1 MNFYIDFDSTIYN
14 TRSLVTRMINSLV
27 DTIYSKKNLDKQS
40 LLQEIQS
47 LFNNGNKHIY
57 EVAKE
62 LSNTYNVESNLLITN
77 LNNVI
82 SNGSDLVF
90 EDSIPFLLRLKNH
103 NNNNIFLLTYSNK
116 DIEYQTLKILGSGLC
131 KYFDAVYITSK
142 PKYELDID
150 YSNGIFIDDNPEDLQ
165 GLYLKNAKRIIRI
178 RREQNSYSKQDISNI
193 DIEEYNN
200 LEQIDLN

>member
-1 MNFYIDFDSTIYN
+1 MNYYIDFDSTIYN

-90 EDSIPFLLRLKNH
+90 EDSIPFLLRLKNQ
-103 NNNNIFLLTYSNK
+103 NNNIFLLTYSNK

-165 GLYLKNAKRIIRI
+165 GLYLKNAKRIIRM

>member
-1 MNFYIDFDSTIYN
+1 MNYYIDFDSTIYN

-90 EDSIPFLLRLKNH
+90 EDSIPFLLRLKNQ
-103 NNNNIFLLTYSNK
+103 NNNIFLLTYSNK

-200 LEQIDLN
+200 LEKIDIN